1 MPVHM
6 LPNAHSQQQTSQ
18 GRQSKM
24 QHSGKSYDRLAR
36 FYDAVSHFYSGG
48 QIHALK
54 ASQIDELQP
63 GSRILYAGVGGG
75 EDALLAA
82 ERGVMLTIL
91 DASPLMLE
99 RAARK
104 FRAARVYD
112 HIEIICSDVL
122 EHERPVYYDVVVANF
137 FLNIFSEP
145 TMKVVLAH
153 LVTMIKPGGKLLI
166 GDFSYPRGRST
177 TRAIQCMY
185 YYLSMF
191 TFWLLGGTPLHPIY
205 DYPQFFGD
213 VDLRTQSVK
222 RFKVS
227 ALFPVSFAAISAVKM

>member
-1 MPVHM
+1 
-6 LPNAHSQQQTSQ
+6 
-18 GRQSKM
+18 M
-24 QHSGKSYDRLAR
+24 QHRLAW
-36 FYDAVSHFYSGG
+36 FYDAVSDFYSGC

-54 ASQIDELQP
+54 TSQIDELQP

-82 ERGVMLTIL
+82 ERGVMLTVL
-91 DASPLMLE
+91 DASPVMLE

-104 FRAARVYD
+104 IRGARVYD
-112 HIEIICSDVL
+112 PIEIICSDVL
-122 EHERPVYYDVVVANF
+122 KHERPLYYDVVVANF

-177 TRAIQCMY
+177 TRTIQRMY

-191 TFWLLGGTPLHPIY
+191 TFWLLGGTSLHPIY

-222 RFKVS
+222 RFIVS
-227 ALFPVSFAAISAVKM
+227 ALFPASFDAITAVKM